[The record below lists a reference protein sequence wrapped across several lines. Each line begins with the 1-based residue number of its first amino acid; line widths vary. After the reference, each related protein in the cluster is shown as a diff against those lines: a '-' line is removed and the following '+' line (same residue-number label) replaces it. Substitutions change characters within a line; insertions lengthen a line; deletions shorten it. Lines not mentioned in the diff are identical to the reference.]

1 MNVKKCIRTPMME
14 GEGRERER
22 WRFRREIY
30 QCDQKTITGLGK
42 SNSVGSCFGESLDAG
57 LKQATEHKSEVAGVQ
72 FPFPQIRYSLRWN
85 RLYLFTQH
93 IEKNRYV
100 KQ

>member
-1 MNVKKCIRTPMME
+1 MRTYTRDRGRGE
-14 GEGRERER
+14 RGGEGGRSEED
-22 WRFRREIY
+22 RRGDIY
-30 QCDQKTITGLGK
+30 QCGQKTIQGLGK
-42 SNSVGSCFGESLDAG
+42 SNSVGSYLGESLEAC
-57 LKQATEHKSEVAGVQ
+57 LKQAIEHKSEVVGVQ
-72 FPFPQIRYSLRWN
+72 FPYPQIRYSLRWN

>member
-1 MNVKKCIRTPMME
+1 MNVKKCIPTPMTE

-57 LKQATEHKSEVAGVQ
+57 
-72 FPFPQIRYSLRWN
+72 
-85 RLYLFTQH
+85 
-93 IEKNRYV
+93 
-100 KQ
+100 

>member
-1 MNVKKCIRTPMME
+1 MRMYTRDRGRGE
-14 GEGRERER
+14 RGGEGGSSEED
-22 WRFRREIY
+22 RRGDIY
-30 QCDQKTITGLGK
+30 QCGQKTIQGLGK
-42 SNSVGSCFGESLDAG
+42 SNSVGSYLGESLEAC
-57 LKQATEHKSEVAGVQ
+57 LKQAIEHKSEVVGVQ
-72 FPFPQIRYSLRWN
+72 FPYPQIRYSLRWN

>member
-1 MNVKKCIRTPMME
+1 MRTYTRDRGRGE
-14 GEGRERER
+14 RGGEGGSSEED
-22 WRFRREIY
+22 RRGDIY
-30 QCDQKTITGLGK
+30 QCGQKTIQGLGK
-42 SNSVGSCFGESLDAG
+42 SNSVGSYLGESLEAC
-57 LKQATEHKSEVAGVQ
+57 LKQAIEHKSEVVGVQ
-72 FPFPQIRYSLRWN
+72 FPYPQIRYSLRWN

>member
-1 MNVKKCIRTPMME
+1 MCATPDRGRGE
-14 GEGRERER
+14 RGGEGAGAEED
-22 WRFRREIY
+22 RRDIY
-30 QCDQKTITGLGK
+30 QCGQKTIEGLGK
-42 SNSVGSCFGESLDAG
+42 SNSVGSYLGELLEAC
-57 LKQATEHKSEVAGVQ
+57 LKRAIEQKSEVVGVQ
-72 FPFPQIRYSLRWN
+72 FPFTQIRYSLRWN